1 MLTVL
6 TNDNDSMSSS
16 HTPPPRS
23 PLPSQ
28 PTNDSVSL
36 GSPHKRPSQ
45 PRSNS
50 SYSIMKGKFNRKN
63 SNTTTSTDFHPEN
76 KTLLHKR
83 SNTLNDFSKLNKEQ
97 QPSSGFYHLL
107 QVLI

>member
-50 SYSIMKGKFNRKN
+50 SYSIMKGKFNRKIV
-63 SNTTTSTDFHPEN
+63 
-76 KTLLHKR
+76 TLQHQLIFIQKI
-83 SNTLNDFSKLNKEQ
+83 K
-97 QPSSGFYHLL
+97 PSA
-107 QVLI
+107 